1 MDHRLLFRKQ
11 DSLKQKVK
19 KIANKYKGYAHNST
33 EAPLENVIRC
43 AIWYHWY
50 NFKKREKHPW
60 RSFSFSKVA
69 GWCSVKCHTCLL
81 SAAGLF
87 K

>member
-33 EAPLENVIRC
+33 EPPLENVIRC

-50 NFKKREKHPW
+50 SLKKRENHPW
-60 RSFSFSKVA
+60 RSVNFSKVA
-69 GWCSVKCHTCLL
+69 SFSMSNMILPN
-81 SAAGLF
+81 
-87 K
+87 